1 MNDAPL
7 TDEKVRN
14 TFYSL
19 KTNQSPGYDDMS
31 FNAINN
37 VFDFIVES
45 LSYIFSNFLW
55 SKKFFRKKWKLHE

>member
-7 TDEKVRN
+7 TNEEVRN

-19 KTNQSPGYDDMS
+19 KANKSAGYDDMS

-37 VFDFIVES
+37 V
-45 LSYIFSNFLW
+45 LTL
-55 SKKFFRKKWKLHE
+55 